1 MKRLIIVLTGFFIL
15 VNLPAQDSLSLK
27 DPVAPLQNI
36 NIQDSLLKKQQEDL
50 RKETHDQ
57 MDRNLSAFVRMQK
70 EREKK
75 EKQKIYVRIALGI
88 LFLIVLIV
96 GLMRRSQAA
105 K

>member
-1 MKRLIIVLTGFFIL
+1 MKRLTIVLTGFFIL

-27 DPVAPLQNI
+27 DPVAPLQTI
-36 NIQDSLLKKQQEDL
+36 EDSLQKKQQEDI
-50 RKETHDQ
+50 RKETNDQ

-75 EKQKIYVRIALGI
+75 EKQKMYVRIALGI

-96 GLMRRSQAA
+96 GLMRRRQAA